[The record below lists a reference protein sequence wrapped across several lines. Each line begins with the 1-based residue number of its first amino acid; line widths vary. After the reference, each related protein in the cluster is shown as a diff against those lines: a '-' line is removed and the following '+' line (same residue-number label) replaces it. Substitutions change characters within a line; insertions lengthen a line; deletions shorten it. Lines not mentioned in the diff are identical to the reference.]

1 MGQLDRVPASDMTG
15 PKMTASKVVGRATS
29 VLRRLYGAH
38 PMHLVAVLGC
48 LALAGDPGWMMMAIW
63 FAAALLVHDLMLFP
77 GYAAADRLLVGALG
91 RRGVNYVRVP
101 LMGSALTF
109 VLFFPGIVRQ
119 GAQTYE
125 AATGL
130 TQEPYLARWLLL
142 CAGMFA
148 VSALALVVTA
158 AVRAL
163 RRP

>member
-1 MGQLDRVPASDMTG
+1 MSAL
-15 PKMTASKVVGRATS
+15 K
-29 VLRRLYGAH
+29 RLYGAH
-38 PMHLVAVLGC
+38 PIHLVVVLGC
-48 LALAGDPGWMMMAIW
+48 LALAGYAAFGTRVNPGWMLMVIW
-63 FAAALLVHDLMLFP
+63 FAAALLAHDLVLFP
-77 GYAAADRLLVGALG
+77 GYAAADRVLVGAFG

-109 VLFFPGIVRQ
+109 ALFFPGIVRQ

-148 VSALALVVTA
+148 VSALALVVAA
-158 AVRAL
+158 AVHVVQ
-163 RRP
+163 RRR